1 MFGAVLVLA
10 LSQGAPREPLDI
22 LSSFGADLRKG
33 LRPNVDR
40 AAFQKAAVQQF
51 DREIDR
57 AVMRTPKL
65 VWEHFNEYVAR
76 LYEAERS
83 FNGKEQKP
91 ERELWITACRNT
103 LLKAAALARAP
114 DEAPSSAELFNAC
127 LEAAARVRSRITGE
141 GVDDL
146 SNSAFESINHVFR
159 GQLRRC
165 RAPKGDPKAVYL
177 TQISQVELR
186 FGKTNDLPERMLRD
200 IAKACMDR
208 DVSARR

>member
-10 LSQGAPREPLDI
+10 LAQGASKEPMDI
-22 LSSFGADLRKG
+22 LSSFGTDLRKA

-40 AAFQKAAVQQF
+40 GAYQKAAVQQF
-51 DREIDR
+51 DKEIDR
-57 AVMRTPKL
+57 AAMRAPKP

-83 FNGKEQKP
+83 FNAKEHKP

-103 LLKAAALARAP
+103 LLKAAALARIP
-114 DEAPSSAELFNAC
+114 DDPPSTAELFTAC
-127 LEAAARVRSRITGE
+127 MDAAARVRSRITGE

-146 SNSAFESINHVFR
+146 SASAFESINHVFR

-165 RAPKGDPKAVYL
+165 RAAKGDPKAVYL
-177 TQISQVELR
+177 TQISQIELR